1 MKIRGFEL
9 LSTETDTKLVPIRT
23 TEGAA
28 GYDLKASKEV
38 VIAPNEMIRV
48 PTGVKAYMQNG
59 EVVKLYDRSSNYA
72 KLGIVLVNS
81 VGIIDND
88 YYNNPDNEGHIMAQ
102 MKNVTDKP
110 VTIPYGHRF
119 AQAIFETYLTADSD
133 NTTGKRVGG
142 FGSTNNK

>member
-1 MKIRGFEL
+1 MKTRGFEL
-9 LSTETDTKLVPIRT
+9 LSNVSDTDLLPIRT

-28 GYDLKASKEV
+28 GYDLKAAKT
-38 VIAPNEMIRV
+38 ITINPNEMIMV

-59 EVVKLYDRSSNYA
+59 EVVKLYDRSSNYK
-72 KLGIVLVNS
+72 KLGLILINS
-81 VGIIDND
+81 VGIIDKD

-119 AQAIFETYLTADSD
+119 VQALFETYLIADNDKAS
-133 NTTGKRVGG
+133 GKREGG
-142 FGSTNNK
+142 FGSTNK